1 MESDLFSSITV
12 SFIYECGWEMGWAKS
27 VFKLHGGCME
37 FYYILLCL
45 FLYILK
51 IIHKKVKKY
60 KDYNIPLWYVLI

>member
-1 MESDLFSSITV
+1 
-12 SFIYECGWEMGWAKS
+12 MGWAKS

-37 FYYILLCL
+37 LYYILLCL

-51 IIHKKVKKY
+51 IIHKKVKN